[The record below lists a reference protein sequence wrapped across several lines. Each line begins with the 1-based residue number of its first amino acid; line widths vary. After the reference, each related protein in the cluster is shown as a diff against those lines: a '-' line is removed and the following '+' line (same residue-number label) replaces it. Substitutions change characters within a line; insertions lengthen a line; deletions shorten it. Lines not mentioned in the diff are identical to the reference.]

1 MLADFPEEHLH
12 YARDSVRTAAYRA
25 ALRSVLRGGEVVLDL
40 GCGVGVLGLLCVEA
54 GASSVTVLDSLPVA
68 LTAGEV
74 LGHVTR
80 SDLVQVVQAESRHAS
95 FQHRFDLIVCDHVG
109 YFGFDYGIID
119 LLADARRRFLAPSG
133 RIVPGAINLYL
144 APVQDERNR
153 TVVDGFMAPDLPPA
167 LGTLR
172 RYAVNRKYAA
182 KLAPEAVLGPP
193 VWVGRIDFHADDPHV
208 LTLEADLR
216 IEKPGRLDGI
226 AGWFDCELTESV
238 RMTNSPL
245 AAGRIDRPQA
255 FFPIAEPLDVTPGDT
270 VAARIIARPGDQVIA
285 WTVHHHPSGRRF
297 RHSTVDGM
305 IATETDF
312 RRRRPDHRP
321 TLSAKAQARATV
333 LGYCDGTRS
342 RAEIEGAVM
351 ADHPGLF
358 PTPEAI
364 RRFVADVLDRDT
376 E

>member
-1 MLADFPEEHLH
+1 M
-12 YARDSVRTAAYRA
+12 
-25 ALRSVLRGGEVVLDL
+25 LDL
-40 GCGVGVLGLLCVEA
+40 GCGVGILGLFSVEA
-54 GASSVTVLDSLPVA
+54 GAASVTVLDNLPIA
-68 LTAGEV
+68 LAAGEA
-74 LGHVTR
+74 LEHATR
-80 SDLVQVVQAESRHAS
+80 SELVHVVQAESRHAT
-95 FQHRFDLIVCDHVG
+95 FERRFDLIVCDHVG

-133 RIVPGAINLYL
+133 RMIPGAINLYL
-144 APVQDERNR
+144 APVKDERNR
-153 TVVDGFMAPDLPPA
+153 KVVDGFMAPDLPPA

-182 KLAPEAVLGPP
+182 KLNPEAVLGPP

-216 IEKPGRLDGI
+216 IESPGRLDGI
-226 AGWFDCELTESV
+226 AGWFDCELTDSV

-245 AAGRIDRPQA
+245 VDGRINRPQA
-255 FFPIAEPLDVTPGDT
+255 FFPIAEPLQVTQGDR
-270 VAARIIARPGDQVIA
+270 VAARVIARPDEPGIIWSA
-285 WTVHHHPSGRRF
+285 HHQPSGRRF
-297 RHSTVDGM
+297 RHSTFEGM
-305 IATETDF
+305 IVAEAGL
-312 RRRRPDHRP
+312 RRSRPDHRP

-342 RAEIEGAVM
+342 RAEIEAAVM